1 MSLTTTETR
10 PYAEVRSIFIRPFS
24 IRFLQTCQSTAAM
37 ARDTVGK
44 FLKMMGTTLPRQ
56 LERSPVLTDKVKAI
70 TRTWPF
76 EDQIHRYI
84 AAGTRMAEVTFS
96 HFSDVDA
103 IAAVAAYTIL
113 MFMLD
118 DQDIS
123 HDTGTESFA
132 QMLCGGTANEDTGP
146 LGQLAKVL
154 ANMGHHFSPFGT
166 TIILSSTLR
175 TLTGEMLCNP
185 ASSYSIAPRS
195 KRFVDYQR
203 SLTGD
208 SEAFAAFIW
217 CKADFPTETS
227 YIHAL
232 P

>member
-1 MSLTTTETR
+1 MLPVSQRYIYLYRIQCHSPLRNRGLTLR
-10 PYAEVRSIFIRPFS
+10 CVQIFIRPFN

-56 LERSPVLTDKVKAI
+56 LERSPVLADKVKAI

-123 HDTGTESFA
+123 HDTI
-132 QMLCGGTANEDTGP
+132 ANTRRCSSG
-146 LGQLAKVL
+146 
-154 ANMGHHFSPFGT
+154 N
-166 TIILSSTLR
+166 LSR
-175 TLTGEMLCNP
+175 DAG
-185 ASSYSIAPRS
+185 A
-195 KRFVDYQR
+195 
-203 SLTGD
+203 
-208 SEAFAAFIW
+208 
-217 CKADFPTETS
+217 
-227 YIHAL
+227 
-232 P
+232 